1 MYDPRL
7 LSTTPCTVKTFSIV
21 GYNVVVILVRLF
33 FYTTNKM
40 CYISTR
46 SFDKNGFDAL
56 SKKKKHHSFVTRGA
70 KRCEKQG
77 TQLTRNPFIRD
88 SLVVLYKSSNFLIP
102 CSRVCIFLNCLAVN
116 LPSFFFCF
124 FS

>member
-56 SKKKKHHSFVTRGA
+56 SKKKNITVLSQEVQKDAKNKGHNLHATHSYETA
-70 KRCEKQG
+70 
-77 TQLTRNPFIRD
+77 
-88 SLVVLYKSSNFLIP
+88 
-102 CSRVCIFLNCLAVN
+102 
-116 LPSFFFCF
+116 
-124 FS
+124 